1 MNIDKIKIGYYLNKN
16 KKNLFELKH
25 DSHFL
30 KILGKNIDL
39 INEIILDNILNDIN
53 AIIDF
58 LYYIKND
65 EDKYNFLLIPKIRQI
80 YFKNTYQD
88 IFFSDNSYYDKL
100 YLKLSDNEKDKFYMY
115 IKIGYLPTF
124 LKNNF
129 NLLGK
134 EKVFYILMNLQFE
147 DKVYEMFISMFECKI
162 KIKGLLLKIKDYK
175 TKCKYFDMLPI
186 YEQKRCISYLPNK
199 MDYIKN
205 NDLLPYIIA
214 SVDDEKLILKYYFN
228 LSYDDKLI
236 TLENIKY
243 NNDLQIYLLNNSNF
257 NKDEYLHALRLILK
271 DINDLNIINDLYKKI
286 DIEVVK
292 KVRSNILPITED
304 NFYIDSNIDK
314 KIKFG
319 VELESS
325 NIYDDLLLKFHKFEN
340 WNIVSE
346 ASVKNGIEFTS
357 PIYHYDKESLHNLK
371 DMCEFLNNNNFN
383 YTNESAGHIHFDI
396 HIFDNIK
403 ELLLFYKIYCNTED
417 ILYLILNRPN
427 SIIRSN
433 IKTYAYPLSK
443 RLNENIINSFHPVFS
458 SVEQFVSFVHYSQN
472 GRHSSIN
479 INNIFENSKN
489 TIEIRIPNIEMNFE
503 YLHENIMFISYLIM
517 ISKKISNEDK
527 YSKNNILVNLLTL
540 DMPIEKRKDILLK
553 LLFSDNNYLYNIFD
567 YRFKRNIEVNK
578 DISFIKEN
586 TSHLTF

>member
-1 MNIDKIKIGYYLNKN
+1 MNIDKINIGYYLNKN
-16 KKNLFELKH
+16 KKKLFELKH

-199 MDYIKN
+199 MDYIN
-205 NDLLPYIIA
+205 NKDLLPYIIA

-292 KVRSNILPITED
+292 KVQSNILPVTED

-314 KIKFG
+314 RIKFG

-325 NIYDDLLLKFHKFEN
+325 NVYNDLLLKFHKFEN

-346 ASVKNGIEFTS
+346 ASVKNGIEFIS

-383 YTNESAGHIHFDI
+383 YT
-396 HIFDNIK
+396 
-403 ELLLFYKIYCNTED
+403 T
-417 ILYLILNRPN
+417 
-427 SIIRSN
+427 
-433 IKTYAYPLSK
+433 
-443 RLNENIINSFHPVFS
+443 
-458 SVEQFVSFVHYSQN
+458 
-472 GRHSSIN
+472 
-479 INNIFENSKN
+479 
-489 TIEIRIPNIEMNFE
+489 
-503 YLHENIMFISYLIM
+503 
-517 ISKKISNEDK
+517 
-527 YSKNNILVNLLTL
+527 
-540 DMPIEKRKDILLK
+540 
-553 LLFSDNNYLYNIFD
+553 
-567 YRFKRNIEVNK
+567 
-578 DISFIKEN
+578 
-586 TSHLTF
+586 

>member
-30 KILGKNIDL
+30 KILGKNIDF

-162 KIKGLLLKIKDYK
+162 KINGLLLKIKDYK

-199 MDYIKN
+199 MDYIN
-205 NDLLPYIIA
+205 NKDLLPYIIA
-214 SVDDEKLILKYYFN
+214 SVDDEKLIFKYYSS
-228 LSYDDKLI
+228 LSFEDKLI
-236 TLENIKY
+236 VLENIKL
-243 NNDLQIYLLNNSNF
+243 NEDLQIYLLNHSLFNTSQYLYALKVIIGNINDPKLITDLYEKINIDVIKKIQNSNIPST
-257 NKDEYLHALRLILK
+257 D
-271 DINDLNIINDLYKKI
+271 
-286 DIEVVK
+286 
-292 KVRSNILPITED
+292 D

-314 KIKFG
+314 RIKFG

-325 NIYDDLLLKFHKFEN
+325 NVYNDLLLKFHKFEN

-443 RLNENIINSFHPVFS
+443 RLNENIINSFHPVFFS
-458 SVEQFVSFVHYSQN
+458 LEQFVSFVHYSQN

-479 INNIFENSKN
+479 INNVFENSKN

-517 ISKKISNEDK
+517 TSKKISNEDK

>member
-1 MNIDKIKIGYYLNKN
+1 MNIDKIKIDYYLNTN
-16 KKNLFELKH
+16 KKKLFELKH

-199 MDYIKN
+199 MDYIN
-205 NDLLPYIIA
+205 NKDLLPYIIA

-271 DINDLNIINDLYKKI
+271 DINDLNIINDLYKRI

-292 KVRSNILPITED
+292 KVQSNILPVTED

-314 KIKFG
+314 RIKFG

-325 NIYDDLLLKFHKFEN
+325 NIYNDLLLKFHKFEN

-479 INNIFENSKN
+479 INNVYENSKN

-503 YLHENIMFISYLIM
+503 YLHENIMLISYLIM

-527 YSKNNILVNLLTL
+527 YSKNNILVNLLTV

-553 LLFSDNNYLYNIFD
+553 LLFSDNTYLYNIFD